1 MQIIELG
8 GGGRFNFISIMGIRV
23 KPGANADAFLKSMA
37 DLRGASVQLL
47 DADLVAGKEHLVTAA
62 LLAAKSWGAGE
73 AVAKS
78 PSTEVL
84 LYASGERQIKEA
96 IRKLGAKPNSA
107 SWCAIAVAEQ
117 RRDLEEAH
125 QRMAEFGDEDDR
137 LVEISA
143 RKKNALISAFSIST
157 AELSLAE
164 GLVGTEE
171 IALKSLVLEK
181 TALSD
186 LYR

>member
-1 MQIIELG
+1 MIELG
-8 GGGRFNFISIMGIRV
+8 GGGRFKFISIMGIRA
-23 KPGANADAFLKSMA
+23 KPGASADSFLKSMA
-37 DLRGASVQLL
+37 DLKGASVQLL

-78 PSTEVL
+78 PATEVL

-96 IRKLGAKPNSA
+96 IRKLGAKPYSA
-107 SWCAIAVAEQ
+107 SWCAVAVADQ
-117 RRDLEEAH
+117 RHNLEDALK
-125 QRMAEFGDEDDR
+125 RMVEFGEEDDR

-143 RKKNALISAFSIST
+143 KKRGALMSVFSIS
-157 AELSLAE
+157 AVELSLAA
-164 GLVGTEE
+164 GLVGAEE
-171 IALKSLVLEK
+171 KAIKSLVLEK
-181 TALSD
+181 TSLSD

>member
-1 MQIIELG
+1 MQIMELG
-8 GGGRFNFISIMGIRV
+8 GGGRFNFISIMGIRA

-47 DADLVAGKEHLVTAA
+47 DADLVAGREHLVTAA
-62 LLAAKSWGAGE
+62 LLAAKSWGAAK

-96 IRKLGAKPNSA
+96 IRKLGAKPRSA
-107 SWCAIAVAEQ
+107 SWCAVAVAER

-125 QRMAEFGDEDDR
+125 ERMVEFGDEDDR
-137 LVEISA
+137 LFEISA
-143 RKKNALISAFSIST
+143 RKRDALISVFSISE
-157 AELSLAE
+157 AELCLAE
-164 GLVGTEE
+164 GLVGTKEK
-171 IALKSLVLEK
+171 ALKSLVLEK

-186 LYR
+186 LHR